1 MRYKVKIVSYV
12 YVNADDIFQAE
23 DKATEMLDKEF
34 EVDSVMADISETD
47 NDDAEYERLRDERCF
62 MED

>member
-23 DKATEMLDKEF
+23 DKATEMLDKDF
-34 EVDSVMADISETD
+34 EVDSVMADLSEED
-47 NDDAEYERLRDERCF
+47 NDDMKFERWREKQYL
-62 MED
+62 

>member
-23 DKATEMLDKEF
+23 DKATEMLDKDF
-34 EVDSVMADISETD
+34 EVDSVMADLSEED
-47 NDDAEYERLRDERCF
+47 NDDEVFERWRESRF
-62 MED
+62 

>member
-23 DKATEMLDKEF
+23 DKATEMLDKDF
-34 EVDSVMADISETD
+34 EVDSVMADLSEED
-47 NDDAEYERLRDERCF
+47 NDDAQYERWRERGLV
-62 MED
+62 

>member
-1 MRYKVKIVSYV
+1 MRYRVKIVSYV

-23 DKATEMLDKEF
+23 DKATEMLDKDF

-47 NDDAEYERLRDERCF
+47 NDDAEFERWRERGLV
-62 MED
+62 

>member
-23 DKATEMLDKEF
+23 DKATEMLDKDF
-34 EVDSVMADISETD
+34 EVDSVMADLSEED
-47 NDDAEYERLRDERCF
+47 NDDMEFERWRERGLV
-62 MED
+62 

>member
-23 DKATEMLDKEF
+23 DKATEMLDKDF
-34 EVDSVMADISETD
+34 EVDSVMADLSEED
-47 NDDAEYERLRDERCF
+47 NDDMEFERWRENRFL
-62 MED
+62 

>member
-12 YVNADDIFQAE
+12 YVNADDIFEAE

-34 EVDSVMADISETD
+34 EVDSVMADLSEED
-47 NDDAEYERLRDERCF
+47 NDDEVFERWRENRYL
-62 MED
+62 

>member
-12 YVNADDIFQAE
+12 YVNADDIFDAE
-23 DKATEMLDKEF
+23 DKATEMLGRDF

-47 NDDAEYERLRDERCF
+47 NDDEVFERWRERNV
-62 MED
+62 

>member
-23 DKATEMLDKEF
+23 DKATEMLDKDF

-47 NDDAEYERLRDERCF
+47 NDDAEFERWRERGLV
-62 MED
+62 

>member
-12 YVNADDIFQAE
+12 YVNADDIFEAE
-23 DKATEMLDKEF
+23 DKATEMLDKDF

-47 NDDAEYERLRDERCF
+47 NDDMEFERWRENRYL
-62 MED
+62 

>member
-12 YVNADDIFQAE
+12 YVNADDIFDAE

-34 EVDSVMADISETD
+34 EVDSVMADISEED
-47 NDDAEYERLRDERCF
+47 NDDELYERWRERNV
-62 MED
+62 

>member
-12 YVNADDIFQAE
+12 YVNADDIFDAE
-23 DKATEMLDKEF
+23 DKATEMLDKDF

-47 NDDAEYERLRDERCF
+47 NDDEVFERWRERNV
-62 MED
+62 

>member
-12 YVNADDIFQAE
+12 YVNADDIFEAE
-23 DKATEMLDKEF
+23 DKATEMLDKDF
-34 EVDSVMADISETD
+34 EVDSVLADLSEED
-47 NDDAEYERLRDERCF
+47 NDDMEFERLRDERCF

>member
-23 DKATEMLDKEF
+23 DEATEMLGKDF
-34 EVDSVMADISETD
+34 EVDSVMADLSEED
-47 NDDAEYERLRDERCF
+47 NDDEVFERWRENRYL
-62 MED
+62 